1 MVTVCC
7 EIGRNNLQ
15 DNTLQIVNRQATSVV
30 GIRKWHAVQYL
41 EPELL
46 RHRAVNCGRGAELQL
61 AGSFRFVRSEVIP
74 MSCLIV
80 LDDGRAC
87 APAPM
92 AFDTLVGAIADHLVD
107 SREEQELA
115 EWLRQQVAEKSFLGH
130 CRIDLRELTPR
141 NRRLFR
147 AAVERL
153 AYHFGR
159 LQPADG
165 TAVVTPAWVRR
176 LRRLVKMMKSID
188 RGDAPE
194 AISDV
199 PAPVAP
205 SGLLR
210 GPGWCASV

>member
-1 MVTVCC
+1 
-7 EIGRNNLQ
+7 
-15 DNTLQIVNRQATSVV
+15 
-30 GIRKWHAVQYL
+30 
-41 EPELL
+41 
-46 RHRAVNCGRGAELQL
+46 
-61 AGSFRFVRSEVIP
+61 

-87 APAPM
+87 APASA
-92 AFDTLVGAIADHLVD
+92 AFDALVRAISDHLNR
-107 SREEQELA
+107 SEQERELA

-130 CRIDLRELTPR
+130 CRIDVRELTPE

-153 AYHFGR
+153 AFHFGCIH
-159 LQPADG
+159 PADG
-165 TAVVTPAWVRR
+165 TAVVTPGWVRR
-176 LRRLVKMMKSID
+176 LRRLMKMMQSID
-188 RGDAPE
+188 RGEAAD

-210 GPGWCASV
+210 GPGWFAKV